1 MIILGLLLEVMDLS
15 AADLDNVTR
24 PRLPA
29 NAASQPAAPAAPANG
44 QSQLAALL
52 GGLHGSWQRAQ
63 RQEKERATNTGS
75 ARTPYA
81 ASPSRSS
88 GKGSHWPRCKRR
100 CVAAGG
106 DSVILANWVRRSE
119 RLALSEN
126 GDGTRAA
133 AFAGARGSGRRRCT
147 PMDTREGCGRPGEGM
162 TTGSRHPTARNT
174 FEPLQSGVPGPVG

>member
-63 RQEKERATNTGS
+63 RQEKERATTLA
-75 ARTPYA
+75 AR
-81 ASPSRSS
+81 
-88 GKGSHWPRCKRR
+88 
-100 CVAAGG
+100 
-106 DSVILANWVRRSE
+106 E
-119 RLALSEN
+119 RL
-126 GDGTRAA
+126 
-133 AFAGARGSGRRRCT
+133 T
-147 PMDTREGCGRPGEGM
+147 PHQPDT
-162 TTGSRHPTARNT
+162 
-174 FEPLQSGVPGPVG
+174 GPVCSKTTLMLIVMAVEIGTTELQALLAV

>member
-63 RQEKERATNTGS
+63 RQEKERATTLAARERLTPHPHRGPAGRALTGL
-75 ARTPYA
+75 A
-81 ASPSRSS
+81 ASV
-88 GKGSHWPRCKRR
+88 
-100 CVAAGG
+100 VAP
-106 DSVILANWVRRSE
+106 
-119 RLALSEN
+119 LSYK
-126 GDGTRAA
+126 
-133 AFAGARGSGRRRCT
+133 
-147 PMDTREGCGRPGEGM
+147 
-162 TTGSRHPTARNT
+162 
-174 FEPLQSGVPGPVG
+174 V